1 MAMHVGV
8 ARVSLHL
15 AEGSSLKDKR
25 MVVRSVVH
33 RARNRFNA
41 AVSEVDSL
49 DSVRT
54 ATLGIV
60 VVSNDAR
67 HADEMLAK
75 VVRFIESERL
85 DADVGDVETEILA
98 L

>member
-1 MAMHVGV
+1 L
-8 ARVSLHL
+8 SLEL

-25 MVVRSVVH
+25 MVVRSVVQ

-49 DSVRT
+49 NSLRT
-54 ATLGIV
+54 ATLGIA

-67 HADEMLAK
+67 HADEMLSK
-75 VVRFIESERL
+75 IVHFIEEERL
-85 DADVGDVETEILA
+85 DAEVGDLETEIIA